1 MSVPEETASVTVAE
15 LIQERMSA
23 LRPAERR
30 VALVLLADY
39 PSAGLGTVADLAERV
54 GVSAPSVMRFAQGL
68 GFDGFGALQAAL
80 RAELTRRSTG
90 PLGRIRWQAEEG
102 SNAELLIRRAAQLAE
117 LVQTSL
123 AAIPPADLDATIA
136 LLADPSRRLFLVGG
150 RVSRLVAEYLGLHLE
165 RIRPQVRML
174 TDPQGRDVHHLLD
187 TTKRDVYLLCDFR
200 RYQRSTIEL
209 AKAVRRKGATIV
221 LVTDE
226 HLSPVA
232 ADAEIVLPVSVDS
245 PSPFD
250 SMAAALV
257 LTELLVIPVLER
269 LGARGQA
276 RMAAWEEHRGR
287 DVLP

>member
-1 MSVPEETASVTVAE
+1 MIDAPATVAE
-15 LIQERMSA
+15 LIQARMTA

-54 GVSAPSVMRFAQGL
+54 GVSAPSVMRFAQAL
-68 GFDGFGALQAAL
+68 GFDGFGALQASL
-80 RAELTRRSTG
+80 RAELTRRAGG

-102 SNAELLIRRAAQLAE
+102 SNSELLIRRAAQLAE

-136 LLADPSRRLFLVGG
+136 LLADSSRRLFLAGG
-150 RVSRLVAEYLGLHLE
+150 RFSRVVAQYLALHLE
-165 RIRPQVRML
+165 RIRPKVL
-174 TDPQGRDVHHLLD
+174 LLNDPLGADLHHLLD
-187 TTKRDVYLLCDFR
+187 ATRRDVFLLCDFR
-200 RYQRSTIEL
+200 RYQCSTIEL
-209 AKAVRRKGATIV
+209 AKQVGCRGATIV
-221 LVTDE
+221 LVTDG
-226 HLSPVA
+226 HLSPAA
-232 ADAEIVLPVSVDS
+232 ADAEVVLPVSVES

-269 LGARGQA
+269 IGAPGHA
-276 RMAAWEEHRGR
+276 RMAAWEEHRSG